1 MKIDNID
8 VATPKKLTIDRNKL
22 WSSNAG
28 RLDSG
33 YFVGD
38 LIAIKTKLN
47 VQWPPLTQQEA
58 SQLLTLLDRQYVSIT
73 YKSETGINVTK
84 DFYFGDVSTG
94 IYSWADG
101 QQLVSGISCNAI
113 ER

>member
-8 VATPKKLTIDRNKL
+8 VAAPKSLTIDRNKL

-38 LIAIKTKLN
+38 LIAVKTKLN
-47 VQWPPLTQQEA
+47 IKWPPLSQAEA
-58 SQLLTLLDRQYVSIT
+58 SQLLTLLDRQFVSIT
-73 YKSETGINVTK
+73 YKSETGTDATK

-94 IYSWADG
+94 IYSWANG

>member
-94 IYSWADG
+94 IYSWANG

>member
-8 VATPKKLTIDRNKL
+8 VATPKKLTIERNKL

-94 IYSWADG
+94 IYSWANG